1 MPVEMPR
8 SNAMYKP
15 VIHLACFVL
24 LGWSAS
30 ASASAAQDPS
40 QLQKLYDDALVQ
52 LQQSQDRKNQL
63 ANENA
68 KLVERIAE
76 LENEVRSLRAAVDRS
91 ELMSTQYSAF
101 RNFLNRYP
109 TLLANFSRDSEAEA
123 TRDRAIPQTSYEFFD
138 RNWPFSA
145 ITATGGA

>member
-1 MPVEMPR
+1 MLKFAIQ
-8 SNAMYKP
+8 SAGLLL
-15 VIHLACFVL
+15 LASSLCAAL
-24 LGWSAS
+24 
-30 ASASAAQDPS
+30 AQDPA

-68 KLVERIAE
+68 KLVDRIAE
-76 LENEVRSLRAAVDRS
+76 LEKEVRSLRAAVDRA

-101 RNFLNRYP
+101 RSFLNRYP
-109 TLLANFSRDSEAEA
+109 VLLANFSREANTPPEPPIA
-123 TRDRAIPQTSYEFFD
+123 QPRYEFFD

-145 ITATGGA
+145 ITAAGGA